1 MGRCTAAA
9 PRLDRHLSFGECR
22 RRVDLGGTVIR
33 DTCLPGSAAIP
44 EHEHLGAYLCIVL
57 EGGYEERSRRDIDC
71 APGSIV
77 PHPGGHRHANRVGP
91 AGARCLNVEFDEALL
106 ADAPL
111 APLARSD
118 APLQVAASHPSLGR
132 LRTALAWFD
141 EAAALAIFGAMLDVV
156 CEGLRSPAGDGNE
169 RWVGRVVERIEADL
183 ARAPTIDE
191 LARLAG
197 VHPNHL
203 MRCFKRRHGETVG
216 GYLRRR
222 RLEVADAQLLLGG
235 RPIASIAAEAGF
247 FDQAH
252 FTRAFRRHFGVTPG
266 LRRRMIRS

>member
-1 MGRCTAAA
+1 
-9 PRLDRHLSFGECR
+9 
-22 RRVDLGGTVIR
+22 
-33 DTCLPGSAAIP
+33 
-44 EHEHLGAYLCIVL
+44 
-57 EGGYEERSRRDIDC
+57 
-71 APGSIV
+71 
-77 PHPGGHRHANRVGP
+77 
-91 AGARCLNVEFDEALL
+91 
-106 ADAPL
+106 
-111 APLARSD
+111 
-118 APLQVAASHPSLGR
+118 LGR

-183 ARAPTIDE
+183 AHAPTIDE

-197 VHPNHL
+197 VLPNHL

-216 GYLRRR
+216 NYLRRR
-222 RLEVADAQLLLGG
+222 RLEVADAQLLLGE